1 MLEADSNHCADSWND
16 VVFTALLSCTLIMFN
31 WLVLITLDWSVEWF
45 IMLSR
50 EGLAAVETL
59 GVNLTRRRMPCVLV
73 FTLLE
78 LALRSDIT

>member
-16 VVFTALLSCTLIMFN
+16 VVFTALLSCTLIMFTL
-31 WLVLITLDWSVEWF
+31 LVLIALDWSVEWF

-50 EGLAAVETL
+50 EGLVAVETL
-59 GVNLTRRRMPCVLV
+59 GMNLTRRRMHCVLV